1 MGEGVEKREK
11 RGLASTH
18 VLTSL
23 VPNLNKPYFLMKGPW
38 LKGKE
43 RKWRE
48 REIIFVEQIY
58 NWRDLFLIA
67 QLTEELILIECDCNT
82 RFHEYDWCR
91 KDLGTVSNL
100 SDCNWINLSG
110 PCWYNAVAD
119 LSIWRK
125 QNTNNVNTKVVS
137 NLYWRILKTSHL
149 TMLFLNKIKR

>member
-58 NWRDLFLIA
+58 N
-67 QLTEELILIECDCNT
+67 
-82 RFHEYDWCR
+82 
-91 KDLGTVSNL
+91 
-100 SDCNWINLSG
+100 
-110 PCWYNAVAD
+110 
-119 LSIWRK
+119 
-125 QNTNNVNTKVVS
+125 
-137 NLYWRILKTSHL
+137 
-149 TMLFLNKIKR
+149 